1 MAATTTIAQLRKTAV
16 GERFQVVAKV
26 TESGTYTAGGS
37 PITAAQLGLRY
48 IEQVFISRENAIK
61 QDQAWDKTPGTSVNI
76 VTYVEDGTTG
86 IEAEHAASALTA
98 QSWPFIAVV
107 KKAA

>member
-1 MAATTTIAQLRKTAV
+1 MAATTTLAQIRKSAV
-16 GERFQVVAKV
+16 GERFHVVAKV
-26 TESGTYTAGGS
+26 TESGTYATGGS
-37 PITAAQLGLRY
+37 PITAAQLGLKY

-86 IEAEHAASALTA
+86 IEAEHGASTA
-98 QSWPFIAVV
+98 TAVYNIL
-107 KKAA
+107 AIGF